1 MRGVDYETQCQG
13 EYPSFFRR
21 SDMGLC
27 VGSAES
33 GDVSSGTFGFTAI
46 RCMMGGLALLPLV
59 IYMDSKKSREEK
71 RQEAGKG
78 ETIKGA
84 VWCGIVLTA
93 LVLFQQFGLPHTTV
107 GKAGFI
113 TALYILL
120 TPVMGIFM
128 GKKAGRNLWIGVAV
142 GLAGMYMLCLYE
154 GISALTFGDL
164 MMLGAAVMAGGSY
177 TCDRSFRTE
186 DRSCQAFIISVYIRR
201 TYLRDTYA
209 GV

>member
-1 MRGVDYETQCQG
+1 MK
-13 EYPSFFRR
+13 R
-21 SDMGLC
+21 SAKGNILLF
-27 VGSAES
+27 SAALIWGCALVAQKAGMS
-33 GDVSSGTFGFTAI
+33 HLGPFGFTAI

-154 GISALTFGDL
+154 GISRLPSET
-164 MMLGAAVMAGGSY
+164 S
-177 TCDRSFRTE
+177 
-186 DRSCQAFIISVYIRR
+186 
-201 TYLRDTYA
+201 
-209 GV
+209 